1 MPFQVEDYNPMVIDQ
16 VFMNEFLRLAREI
29 NGSIRLTASTSI
41 FHRESSLRLL
51 YNQLEAARTG
61 GTNIEFEPDI
71 KRLIAAVPQDKQ
83 RQYSM
88 VIKYVEKRMTNQGSH
103 IFASLK
109 GPLGNGQPLSEKLS
123 KSQQRFTNPLLSADT
138 GHGLCAQMALLWLKE
153 QLDSPMFG
161 TKFPRLAT
169 GNVVGSKTAYALTST
184 AADLKRSAT
193 TPTPQAQIEEQMRA
207 LGLRYIR
214 SGAVVNFETFQTY
227 YQNHP
232 EMNGFYIGS
241 ITRNML

>member
-1 MPFQVEDYNPMVIDQ
+1 MVIDQ

-29 NGSIRLTASTSI
+29 NGSIRLTAGTSI

-51 YNQLEAARTG
+51 YNELEAARTR
-61 GTNIEFEPDI
+61 GTNIEFEPVI
-71 KRLIAAVPQDKQ
+71 ERLIAVVPQDKQ

-123 KSQQRFTNPLLSADT
+123 KSQQRFTNPLLTTDT

-214 SGAVVNFETFQTY
+214 SGAVVNFETFQDLL
-227 YQNHP
+227 P
-232 EMNGFYIGS
+232 KFIL
-241 ITRNML
+241 R